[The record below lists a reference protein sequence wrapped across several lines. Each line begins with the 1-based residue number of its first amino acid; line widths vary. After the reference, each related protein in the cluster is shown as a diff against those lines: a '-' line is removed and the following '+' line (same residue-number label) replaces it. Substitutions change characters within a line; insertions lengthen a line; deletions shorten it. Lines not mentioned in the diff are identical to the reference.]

1 MQQLFANKRNHV
13 MILSLWFVLL
23 LVGCCF
29 FNYLELHVG
38 RFVFFFCS
46 TVSSFFREFL
56 NVLFAYLSLSDN
68 SHAYCYFLLLWPFFC
83 VQIECFAFLG
93 AHLRKLENNNIG
105 DVWID

>member
-13 MILSLWFVLL
+13 MILSLWFVIVVGR

-56 NVLFAYLSLSDN
+56 NVLFAYLSLS
-68 SHAYCYFLLLWPFFC
+68 LITLMRIVIFFC
-83 VQIECFAFLG
+83 YGHSSACRLNVLLFLG
-93 AHLRKLENNNIG
+93 LI
-105 DVWID
+105 